1 VTVPSGL
8 TTLIGLDV
16 GGSKTAVVEG
26 TLDGV
31 VLQRG
36 DRPTGAGRPFAD
48 TWPALAEQ
56 IERTI
61 ALARTQG
68 RTPLGISVAIGGPLE
83 TGEGRLLSPPNLPGW
98 HGVNLRRAISQR
110 FPNLVV
116 FVEHDAKAGALAEY
130 RFGVGAQRPGLQ
142 HMVFLTFGTGL
153 GAGIIANGRLVRG
166 ANEMAGE
173 LWDLTLPAP
182 DHARV
187 REVRG
192 WESVASGRG
201 ITALAARMYPARWTI
216 ETPTREV
223 VDAALAD
230 DPEALEVV
238 RECGRWLGA
247 GLAVLITVLNPQVIV
262 LGTLAVAL
270 GNRVLLPAREE
281 VARRTLPRALSACE
295 IVPAAL
301 GHGLGD
307 IQGLMGGIEQLAA
320 GGRTED
326 ARTGRTSD
334 H

>member
-1 VTVPSGL
+1 MTVPDSL
-8 TTLIGLDV
+8 TTIIGLDV

-31 VLQRG
+31 ILQRS
-36 DRPTGAGRPFAD
+36 DRPTEGDRPFAD

-56 IERTI
+56 IERT
-61 ALARTQG
+61 AADAGTQG

-83 TGEGRLLSPPNLPGW
+83 AREGRLLSPPNLPGW
-98 HGVNLRRAISQR
+98 HGVHSAHHIAHR
-110 FPNLVV
+110 FPNLLV

-130 RFGVGAQRPGLQ
+130 RFGVGALRPGLE
-142 HMVFLTFGTGL
+142 HMVFLTYGTGL
-153 GAGIIANGRLVRG
+153 GAGIITNGRLVRG

-173 LWDLTLPAP
+173 LWDLRLPAP
-182 DHARV
+182 DRAHL

-201 ITALAARMYPARWTI
+201 LTALAARMYPSRWTI
-216 ETPTREV
+216 ETPTREI

-230 DPEALEVV
+230 EPEALEVV
-238 RECGRWLGA
+238 RESGRWLGA

-270 GNRVLLPAREE
+270 GHRVLLPAREE

-301 GHGLGD
+301 GRGLGD
-307 IQGLMGGIEQLAA
+307 VQALMAGIERLAA
-320 GGRTED
+320 DDRSAESRPSR
-326 ARTGRTSD
+326 A
-334 H
+334 